1 MLYYLGGL
9 LSEVAGSVSVLRGLS
24 RLLQSYAVLI
34 VLALYAGFFITWRF
48 LPKFYK
54 FLPTDRG
61 REFTINA
68 EAAKGKPTGS
78 GVVFITMFVI
88 LAMLIVPLDLQQ
100 SGILVLTWIM
110 MLTGFLDDR
119 STKGWGEYL
128 KAVLDLLVTVAA
140 ACLLAYTLS
149 RGDPEGKIRFWL
161 PFVKNPLAIP
171 TWLYII
177 ITTVLLWTSV
187 NTTNCTDGV
196 DGLSSSLV
204 LFALVTMGIVFYIV
218 LGHKEIAGYLLI
230 PHMQSGASWAAITFC
245 LSGVLLGYLW
255 HNAYPS
261 KVLMGDAGS
270 RALGF
275 YLGVAVMLS
284 GNPFMFLATSTIIFI
299 NGGMGL
305 LKIFLKR
312 FLHISIFKNVRFPLH
327 DHMKKNHGWSPAQ
340 VLIKFLT
347 LQILVTV
354 AVLGLLFKIR

>member
-34 VLALYAGFFITWRF
+34 VLALYAGFFITWKF
-48 LPKFYK
+48 LPKFYR

-78 GVVFITMFVI
+78 GVVFITMFVV
-88 LAMLIVPLDLQQ
+88 LALLIVPMDLQQ
-100 SGILVLTWIM
+100 VGILALTWIM

-140 ACLLAYTLS
+140 ACLLAYTIA
-149 RGDPEGKIRFWL
+149 RDDPEGKIRFWL
-161 PFVKNPLAIP
+161 PFIKNPLAVP
-171 TWLYII
+171 SWLYII
-177 ITTVLLWTSV
+177 ITTILLWTSV

-204 LFALVTMGIVFYIV
+204 LFALITMATVFYIV
-218 LGHKEIAGYLLI
+218 LGHTDIASYLLV

-275 YLGVAVMLS
+275 YLGVMVMLS

-305 LKIFLKR
+305 LKVFLKR
-312 FLHISIFKNVRFPLH
+312 FFHISIFKNVRFPLH

-347 LQILVTV
+347 LQVLVTI
-354 AVLGLLFKIR
+354 AVLGMLFKIR